1 MKKIVLI
8 SCAAKEINIGA
19 KVKNIYITET
29 FKKTLDYAYSLK
41 PDKIFFLTL
50 NQGLLGANE
59 ELITS
64 SDTLDDRDDNEI
76 RAWADEV
83 LVKLRLEAD
92 LQRDKIIF
100 LAGYNYRKY
109 LIPHIKN
116 YKISFTDLPLYL

>member
-8 SCAAKEINIGA
+8 SCAAREISSSTKA
-19 KVKNIYITET
+19 KNIYITET

-41 PDKIFFLTL
+41 PDKILFLTL

-59 ELITS
+59 ELLTS
-64 SDTLDDRDDNEI
+64 NDTLDDKDDNEI

-83 LVKLRLEAD
+83 LVKLILEAD
-92 LQRDKIIF
+92 LQRDEFIF
-100 LAGYNYRKY
+100 LAGYNYRKF

-116 YKISFTDLPLYL
+116 YKISFTGLPIYL